1 MPPMV
6 TRSIGYGAGTKRF
19 AEGPNV
25 LPAFVGEA
33 VGRATK
39 AVVLETNVDDVT
51 GEVLAHTIDR
61 LLATGASDAW
71 VTPIVM
77 KKGRPA
83 HTVHVLARVDVAD
96 ELQHTLLAETG
107 SLGVRRTTIDKVIVD
122 RDVVTVEVHADTVR
136 VKRGPWGAKPE
147 YADVARAS
155 AALGMPV
162 RTVSALALAELGT
175 ETVTRT
181 H

>member
-6 TRSIGYGAGTKRF
+6 TRAIGYGAGTKRF

-25 LPAFVGEA
+25 LPAIVGEA
-33 VGRATK
+33 AGHTRS

-51 GEVLAHTIDR
+51 GELLAHTIDR

-83 HTVHVLARVDVAD
+83 HTVHVLAGAD
-96 ELQHTLLAETG
+96 AADRLERTLLAETG
-107 SLGVRRTTIDKVIVD
+107 SLGVRRTNIDKVAVE
-122 RDVVTVEVHADTVR
+122 REVVTVEVLAHTVR

-147 YADVARAS
+147 FADVARVS
-155 AALGMPV
+155 EALGMPL
-162 RTVSALALAELGT
+162 RIVSALALAELGT
-175 ETVTRT
+175 DQKIEK
-181 H
+181 